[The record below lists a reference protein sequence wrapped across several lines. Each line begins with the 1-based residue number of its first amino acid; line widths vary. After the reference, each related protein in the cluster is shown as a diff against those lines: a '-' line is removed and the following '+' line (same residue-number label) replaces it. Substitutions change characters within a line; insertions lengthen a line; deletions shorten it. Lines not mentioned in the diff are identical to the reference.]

1 MYNTG
6 FRLVM
11 RRGPQP
17 NQIFELNKDNISI
30 GRDVTNEITINDPEV
45 SRHHCRLK
53 RGPSGYTIED
63 LGSTNGTF
71 VNGQRLTGE
80 RPLSPNDLIG
90 LGETVTIAYDV
101 GAGGV
106 SAGGAA
112 PPAPAYGGA
121 PPDTGPTGPAGAM
134 PPSPPYPQ
142 QGSPPPQPTPGYYE
156 QPPQPAAPYSGGYQQ
171 QRQPLPPSPPYT
183 YSEPPVPRSRG
194 CGLWI
199 GCGVII
205 LLALIFVIVGIIVVD
220 SPLDDMPFVSDA
232 ADAIS
237 LPGTSVDNTEKF
249 FEAVN
254 SCDLEEAEQYVCSDQ
269 QDAIGTFFDTCQNGQ
284 YSDVSCEKDGN
295 DVTCTFTFGDTEI
308 EQIMNIQNGK
318 VCGTVNKF
326 ETSSDDFEQEFDN
339 PTTTE

>member
-17 NQIFELNKDNISI
+17 NQIFELNKDIISI

-45 SRHHCRLK
+45 SRHHCRLT

-71 VNGQRLTGE
+71 VNGQRLTGA
-80 RPLSPNDLIG
+80 RPLSPNDLVG

-101 GAGGV
+101 GSGAGV
-106 SAGGAA
+106 GAA
-112 PPAPAYGGA
+112 PSAPAYGGV

-134 PPSPPYPQ
+134 PPAPSYA
-142 QGSPPPQPTPGYYE
+142 PPQPSPQPQPIPGYYE
-156 QPPQPAAPYSGGYQQ
+156 QPPQPAPPYMGGYQQ
-171 QRQPLPPSPPYT
+171 QGPPSPAYT
-183 YSEPPVPRSRG
+183 YSEPPMPRSRG

-205 LLALIFVIVGIIVVD
+205 VLALIFVIVGIIVVD
-220 SPLDDMPFVSDA
+220 SPLDDMPFISDA

-254 SCDLEEAEQYVCSDQ
+254 SCDLQEAEQYVCTDQ
-269 QDAIGTFFDTCQNGQ
+269 QDAIGSLFESCQNNQ
-284 YSDVSCEKDGN
+284 YEDISCEKDGN
-295 DVTCTFTFGDTEI
+295 DVTCTLTFNNTEL
-308 EQIMNIQNGK
+308 EQTMNIQNGK

-326 ETSSDDFEQEFDN
+326 EASSDGTGQEFDT
-339 PTTTE
+339 PSDSEGDG